1 MQRAVVLSD
10 RPAVEC
16 EDLPDAI
23 QENCV
28 NLKSSDSYEDE
39 VRQFK
44 RRLVLRTLQSCGWS
58 IVETARTLGVAR
70 GYLHR
75 LINQLDVRGKEDS
88 LLQYTVDKPGRPQL
102 VA

>member
-1 MQRAVVLSD
+1 
-10 RPAVEC
+10 
-16 EDLPDAI
+16 
-23 QENCV
+23 
-28 NLKSSDSYEDE
+28 

-75 LINQLDVRGKEDS
+75 LINQLEIRGKEDA
-88 LLQYTVDKPGRPQL
+88 LLQYPVEKPGRPQL